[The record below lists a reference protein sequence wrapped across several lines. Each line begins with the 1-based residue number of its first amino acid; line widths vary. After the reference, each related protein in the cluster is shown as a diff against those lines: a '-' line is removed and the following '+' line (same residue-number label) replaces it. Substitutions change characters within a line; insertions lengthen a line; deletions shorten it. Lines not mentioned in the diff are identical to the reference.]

1 MRPTAVKCAANA
13 AKREWKHAEKAD
25 SELDKRVE
33 PTAKAARGEWKCA
46 EKEAEHKPAKFA

>member
-1 MRPTAVKCAANA
+1 VRPTAVKCAANA